1 MFVRL
6 PLILAFCWV
15 NCAETELKRLL
26 KAWASLSSSWRDASS
41 PGLALTFCT
50 EAKNLVSA
58 PLRPVPLSDNRESS
72 GVIWP

>member
-1 MFVRL
+1 MFWLCSVNW
-6 PLILAFCWV
+6 LA
-15 NCAETELKRLL
+15 TELKRLL